1 MVSYS
6 ERPSVNQ
13 RGTWFFDSWMA
24 NTCPSSCHSTLPQ
37 LNGSLAGLIAATTWP
52 KHTPWMP
59 MLGRPLVRTLK
70 WSRLSYISTC
80 TGTCGANM

>member
-6 ERPSVNQ
+6 LRPSVNQ

-24 NTCPSSCHSTLPQ
+24 KTCPSSCHSTLPQ

-59 MLGRPLVRTLK
+59 MFGRPLVRTLK
-70 WSRLSYISTC
+70 
-80 TGTCGANM
+80 